1 MIMPTNIV
9 DDDLPPIS
17 CAKNM
22 KDPPE
27 VATGPPAEE
36 SVAMSTHITCVALF
50 DIGHARLAD
59 ESED

>member
-17 CAKNM
+17 CAKNI

-27 VATGPPAEE
+27 VATGPPVEGL
-36 SVAMSTHITCVALF
+36 VAMSTHIACVTLF
-50 DIGHARLAD
+50 DIGHDMLAD